1 MREIIL
7 DTETTG
13 LDPKKGDRVIEICA
27 LEMLDG
33 RLTGERF
40 HHILNP
46 ERDIPA
52 EASAVHGLYAK
63 DVAGKKRFAELADDM
78 LAFIG
83 DSMFIAHNAPFDVA
97 FLNAELMA
105 CNLPPFASAQV
116 IDTLALAKRQFPGA
130 RLSLDALC
138 QRFSIDLSGR
148 KKHSAL
154 IDTQLLA
161 EVYIELTG
169 GKQRALGLMTEPVNS
184 SAGATPANQSARQ
197 HRPARQHQASA
208 DERAAHAAFIAKIK
222 NPIWQQE

>member
-27 LEMLDG
+27 LEMIGG
-33 RLTGERF
+33 RLTGEMF
-40 HHILNP
+40 HHLINP

-52 EASAVHGLYAK
+52 AATAVHGILNRH
-63 DVAGKKRFAELADDM
+63 VAGKKLFAELADDM

-83 DSMFIAHNAPFDVA
+83 DCRFIAHNAPFDLG
-97 FLNAELMA
+97 FLNAELTL
-105 CNLPPFASAQV
+105 CNRPSLSSAQV

-138 QRFSIDLSGR
+138 QRFNIDLSTR
-148 KKHSAL
+148 TKHSAL

-169 GKQRALGLMTEPVNS
+169 GKQRTLGLIVDAENHKVEVK
-184 SAGATPANQSARQ
+184 AVARTVMPPRQ
-197 HRPARQHQASA
+197 ARHSQASA
-208 DERAAHAAFIAKIK
+208 EELAAHATFISKIK
-222 NPIWQQE
+222 NPIWHQ